1 MQRKS
6 KKRTILT
13 GAARFNSK
21 PKTGL
26 AFLEEN
32 GLIYHD
38 LSDEITHAQ
47 SLAKFLK
54 SSTRIDKKLLGD
66 FISKPENTEVL
77 KAFFK
82 LFDFREVCSLAQFIT
97 CRYQHSIVNP
107 RLQKPIADAM
117 RELLETFRLP
127 GEAQQISRITET
139 FAEIY
144 FASKPG

>member
-6 KKRTILT
+6 KKRLILT

-38 LSDEITHAQ
+38 LSDEITRAQ

-54 SSTRIDKKLLGD
+54 SSTRLDKKLLGD
-66 FISKPENTEVL
+66 FISKPENIDVL
-77 KAFFK
+77 KAFVG
-82 LFDFREVCSLAQFIT
+82 LFDFREV
-97 CRYQHSIVNP
+97 
-107 RLQKPIADAM
+107 RLIAD
-117 RELLETFRLP
+117 L
-127 GEAQQISRITET
+127 IVSR
-139 FAEIY
+139 
-144 FASKPG
+144 P

>member
-6 KKRTILT
+6 KKRLILN

-38 LSDEITHAQ
+38 LSDEITRPQ

-54 SSTRIDKKLLGD
+54 SSTRLDKKLLGD
-66 FISKPENTEVL
+66 FISKPENLDVL
-77 KAFFK
+77 KAFVG
-82 LFDFREVCSLAQFIT
+82 LFDFREV
-97 CRYQHSIVNP
+97 RSIAGLICILTLNR
-107 RLQKPIADAM
+107 RLVYRNLLQM
-117 RELLETFRLP
+117 R
-127 GEAQQISRITET
+127 
-139 FAEIY
+139 
-144 FASKPG
+144 

>member
-1 MQRKS
+1 MSAEELLQRKS

-26 AFLEEN
+26 TFLEEN

-38 LSDEITHAQ
+38 LSDEVTRPL

-66 FISKPENTEVL
+66 FISKPENIEVL
-77 KAFFK
+77 KAFIG
-82 LFDFREVCSLAQFIT
+82 LFDFHEVRSLLRFMSMLAF
-97 CRYQHSIVNP
+97 N
-107 RLQKPIADAM
+107 
-117 RELLETFRLP
+117 
-127 GEAQQISRITET
+127 
-139 FAEIY
+139 
-144 FASKPG
+144 

>member
-1 MQRKS
+1 MYQNYVSAEELLQRKS

-38 LSDEITHAQ
+38 LSDEVTRPL

-66 FISKPENTEVL
+66 FISKPENIEVL
-77 KAFFK
+77 KAFIG
-82 LFDFREVCSLAQFIT
+82 LFDFHEVRSLL
-97 CRYQHSIVNP
+97 
-107 RLQKPIADAM
+107 RLMSMLAFNWECLIETHRGRDERVVRNIPTSRGSSTDCADH
-117 RELLETFRLP
+117 RDVR
-127 GEAQQISRITET
+127 
-139 FAEIY
+139 
-144 FASKPG
+144 

>member
-6 KKRTILT
+6 KKRLILT

-21 PKTGL
+21 PKTAL

-54 SSTRIDKKLLGD
+54 SSTRLDKKLLGD
-66 FISKPENTEVL
+66 FISKPENIDVL
-77 KAFFK
+77 KAFVG
-82 LFDFREVCSLAQFIT
+82 LFDFREV
-97 CRYQHSIVNP
+97 RSIAGLFV
-107 RLQKPIADAM
+107 
-117 RELLETFRLP
+117 FRP
-127 GEAQQISRITET
+127 
-139 FAEIY
+139 
-144 FASKPG
+144 

>member
-1 MQRKS
+1 LYQNYVPAEELLQRKS

-38 LSDEITHAQ
+38 LSDEVTRPL

-66 FISKPENTEVL
+66 FISKPENIEVL
-77 KAFFK
+77 KAFIG
-82 LFDFREVCSLAQFIT
+82 LFDFHEVRSLLRFMSMLAF
-97 CRYQHSIVNP
+97 N
-107 RLQKPIADAM
+107 
-117 RELLETFRLP
+117 
-127 GEAQQISRITET
+127 
-139 FAEIY
+139 
-144 FASKPG
+144 